1 MPGGGVSKKYQVM
14 VLIQS
19 ILILSVSL
27 QVFVALRAL
36 LLIRTTRRYLV
47 WLSLAVAV
55 GLMAVRRI
63 VSLYTI
69 WATGETA
76 AVSLTA
82 EVIALAISVLMAM
95 AILKIGP
102 LISNLYNAVK
112 NLESTNQS
120 LKKEI
125 VQRKI
130 AEQKASTNEEKFRR
144 LAEYS
149 PIMIWMSD
157 VKGSCTYFNQN
168 WLDFRGRHIDQE
180 KGMGWTEGLHPED
193 KNGVVE
199 KFLNSLERKESF
211 ELEYRL
217 KDASGKYSWIYDK
230 GTPMY
235 NKNHEFMGYIGSCLN
250 INQRRQAE
258 EQLAESEKEKNLI
271 LEAMR
276 ERLTFLDTELR
287 IQWTNQAAL
296 ELSGLNEEQVNGHY
310 CYEFWHKRSAPCVE
324 CPAVSALESGQTESA
339 EIWFQDRLFR
349 LKAHPVKEEGRMKGV
364 LEVGQEITEQKE
376 AEQQLKESEQRFR
389 TFFDE
394 SNAIKLILDPE
405 TGLIKAANKSAKNY
419 YGYEN
424 LESMYIQQ
432 INQLPDD
439 QVKQKMQEVFT
450 LNVKTFLFQHRL
462 ASGEIRHMEAHATPI
477 EIHGTKHLYS
487 ILHDVTDQV
496 KAREALRQSEEKFKK
511 IVNTLPQFV
520 SYVDKDM
527 IYRLVN
533 QTYLD
538 RFGLKEEDFIGKHLA
553 EIIGRD
559 SYEKARPHLEK
570 VFQGEKVQYQEHF
583 EYSNGMELDV
593 EASLI
598 PEFGSQDEVV
608 GYYAILSDVTDYVR
622 YQKLLEQ
629 SRDRM
634 RVLSEHQQNL
644 LERERSYIAR
654 EIHDELGQ
662 NLTAISMS
670 LAMMEKNLPEDCRDI
685 RTRIREVNRLTESTI
700 TMTKKLSTELRPQLI
715 DDMGLVAAIEWYA
728 NEFEK
733 RSGIRCSLN
742 LTEEELELS
751 KNVSIHLYRIL
762 QEALT
767 NVYKH
772 AEAGQ
777 VDVSFV
783 RMGSFIYLQIND
795 DGRGFRQ
802 EDHDKSLSYGIMGM
816 EERVRLMAGK
826 FNITGDSRGT
836 SIEIQIPYN
845 PTHQ

>member
-1 MPGGGVSKKYQVM
+1 M

-19 ILILSVSL
+19 ILLLSVGL
-27 QVFVALRAL
+27 QVFVAVKAL
-36 LLIRTTRRYLV
+36 LLIRTTRHYSA
-47 WLSLAVAV
+47 WISLAVAV
-55 GLMAVRRI
+55 GLMAIRRT

-82 EVIALAISVLMAM
+82 EVIALVISLLMAM
-95 AILKIGP
+95 AMVKIGP
-102 LISNLYNAVK
+102 ILKALYDSVN
-112 NLESTNQS
+112 NLENTNRW

-144 LAEYS
+144 LADYS

-157 VKGSCTYFNQN
+157 VKGACTYFNQN
-168 WLDFRGRHIDQE
+168 WLDFRGRSIDQE

-193 KNGVVE
+193 KNEVVK
-199 KFLNSLERKESF
+199 KFLTSLGKKESF

-217 KDASGKYSWIYDK
+217 KDASGAYNWIYDK

-235 NKNHEFMGYIGSCLN
+235 NKNREFMGYIGSCLN
-250 INQRRQAE
+250 ITQRRQAE
-258 EQLAESEKEKNLI
+258 EKLAESEKEKNLI

-276 ERLTFLDTELR
+276 ERLTFLDTDLR

-296 ELSGLNEEQVNGHY
+296 ELSGLQEEQINGHY
-310 CYEFWHKRSAPCVE
+310 CYEFWHKRSTPCLE
-324 CPAVSALESGQTESA
+324 CPAKKALESGQTESA
-339 EIWFQDRLFR
+339 EVWFQDRLFR
-349 LKAHPVKEEGRMKGV
+349 LKAHPVKEEGRIKGV

-376 AEQQLKESEQRFR
+376 AEQQLRESEQRFR

-394 SNAIKLILDPE
+394 SNAVKLILDPE
-405 TGLIKAANKSAKNY
+405 TGRIKAANKSAKNY
-419 YGYEN
+419 YGYDN

-450 LNVKTFLFQHRL
+450 RNVKTYLFQHRL
-462 ASGEIRHMEAHATPI
+462 ANGEIRHVEAHATPI

-487 ILHDVTDQV
+487 ILHDVTEQV
-496 KAREALRQSEEKFKK
+496 EAREALRQSEEKFKK

-520 SYVDKDM
+520 SYVDRDM

-538 RFGLKEEDFIGKHLA
+538 RFGLREEDFIGKHLA
-553 EIIGRD
+553 DIIGRE
-559 SYEKARPHLEK
+559 SYEKAKPYLDR

-583 EYSNGMELDV
+583 EYHNGMELDV
-593 EASLI
+593 DASLI
-598 PEFGSQDEVV
+598 PEFGKQDEVI

-622 YQKLLEQ
+622 NQELLEE

-634 RVLSEHQQNL
+634 QVLSEHQQNL

-670 LAMMEKNLPEDCRDI
+670 LAMMEKNLPESCREI
-685 RTRIREVNRLTESTI
+685 RARVRELNRVTESTI
-700 TMTKKLSTELRPQLI
+700 SVTKKLSTELRPQLI

-728 NEFEK
+728 NRFEA
-733 RSGIRCSLN
+733 RSGIKCNLN

-751 KNVSIHLYRIL
+751 KNIAIHFYRIL

-777 VDVSFV
+777 VDISFV
-783 RMGSFIYLQIND
+783 RMGSVIYFQVQDNGKGI
-795 DGRGFRQ
+795 RQ
-802 EDHDKSLSYGIMGM
+802 DEQVKSLSYGIMGM
-816 EERVRLMAGK
+816 EERVRLMGGK
-826 FNITGDSRGT
+826 FNITGGCRGT
-836 SIEIQIPYN
+836 TIEIEIPYN